1 MDTILFL
8 FLPSQHQDS
17 LYFRH
22 FDSKLT
28 KKNSMINTNS
38 SYLRLNRQRTSSTFV
53 DIELNRNENENM

>member
-17 LYFRH
+17 LYVRH

-28 KKNSMINTNS
+28 KKN
-38 SYLRLNRQRTSSTFV
+38 L
-53 DIELNRNENENM
+53 DD